1 MCRPISVGPRVAGSP
16 EEGSDGPV
24 WRQGLALGAPGVT
37 WGTVLFKNLLPVTL
51 GNAAAGALLVA
62 CSYSLAYG
70 ALGRR
75 LSGGK

>member
-1 MCRPISVGPRVAGSP
+1 MTGRGG
-16 EEGSDGPV
+16 G
-24 WRQGLALGAPGVT
+24 RQGVALGAPGVT
-37 WGTVLFKNLLPVTL
+37 WGSVVLKNILPVTL
-51 GNAAAGALLVA
+51 GNAFAGAILVA